1 MSKSPRFPKP
11 KKRPWK
17 TAWRLAKLLLAL
29 FLTTGC
35 YYATPSIFLG
45 GINSIGIPLPSNQT
59 SEQSVADSL
68 TEMSRRAFSQ
78 EGRLRIADEQGADA
92 ILYLDIL
99 SVEDRFHPSAQSVD
113 QYRFSVVISV
123 EIKAFEG
130 PVLLKQYEATG
141 WGTYE
146 KDAER
151 EQAIGKAVK
160 MVVGDIIDRSTWTK
174 TVPRR
179 PQVSD

>member
-1 MSKSPRFPKP
+1 MT
-11 KKRPWK
+11 KKVTP
-17 TAWRLAKLLLAL
+17 LAKLLLAL

-35 YYATPSIFLG
+35 YYATPSSFLG
-45 GINSIGIPLPSNQT
+45 GINSIGIPPPSNQT

-68 TEMSRRAFSQ
+68 TEMSLRAFSQ
-78 EGRLRIADEQGADA
+78 EGRLRIADEEGADA

-113 QYRFSVVISV
+113 QYRFSVVVSV

-130 PVLLKQYEATG
+130 SVLLKQYEARG

-146 KDAER
+146 EDAER
-151 EQAIGKAVK
+151 EQAIGKAVR
-160 MVVGDIIDRSTWTK
+160 MIVRDIIDRSTWTK
-174 TVPRR
+174 TTPKR
-179 PQVSD
+179 PYIPN